1 MSGSSGGMGSMGGS
15 SGGMSGSSG
24 GMDGMGGSSGGMGGA
39 PGWPQ
44 DPDQVLNESM
54 GDFDG
59 TIAGEREVLAKSGG
73 GEAKSAGRR
82 EQGDSES
89 VKDAGTGQG
98 PGGMADA
105 PGGESA
111 SGGAAGSAGAAGGA
125 AGGQSG
131 DTAGSQPA
139 GSQGS
144 QAGGGSGSTSTER
157 SGGDRDGS
165 DRDSAN
171 VAKIPDDIPID
182 GSGDDQ
188 VAEQIREMAM
198 QEEDPAL
205 REKYWEEYRKH
216 TGIK

>member
-1 MSGSSGGMGSMGGS
+1 MGGS

-24 GMDGMGGSSGGMGGA
+24 GMDSTGGSSGGMGGA

-89 VKDAGTGQG
+89 VKDAGMGQG

-111 SGGAAGSAGAAGGA
+111 SGGAAGSAGAAGGS
-125 AGGQSG
+125 AGGQAG
-131 DTAGSQPA
+131 DTSGGQEA

-157 SGGDRDGS
+157 SGRDSDASDRDG
-165 DRDSAN
+165 AN
-171 VAKIPDDIPID
+171 VAIIPDDIPID

-188 VAEQIREMAM
+188 VAEQIREAAM
-198 QEEDPAL
+198 QEDDPVIRDAL
-205 REKYWEEYRKH
+205 WEEYRKH
-216 TGIK
+216 TGIR

>member
-1 MSGSSGGMGSMGGS
+1 
-15 SGGMSGSSG
+15 
-24 GMDGMGGSSGGMGGA
+24 MGGA
-39 PGWPQ
+39 SGWPQ

-73 GEAKSAGRR
+73 GEAKSAGGR
-82 EQGDSES
+82 EQRDSES

-98 PGGMADA
+98 GMADV

-111 SGGAAGSAGAAGGA
+111 SGGSAGAAGGA
-125 AGGQSG
+125 GGGQSG
-131 DTAGSQPA
+131 DTTGGQEA

-157 SGGDRDGS
+157 SGRDSDASDRDG
-165 DRDSAN
+165 AN
-171 VAKIPDDIPID
+171 VAIIPDDIPID

-188 VAEQIREMAM
+188 VAEQIREAAM
-198 QEEDPAL
+198 QEEDPAIRDAL
-205 REKYWEEYRKH
+205 WEEYRKH
-216 TGIK
+216 TGIR

>member
-1 MSGSSGGMGSMGGS
+1 MS
-15 SGGMSGSSG
+15 
-24 GMDGMGGSSGGMGGA
+24 GSSGGMGGA

-73 GEAKSAGRR
+73 GGAKSAGRR
-82 EQGDSES
+82 EQSDSDS
-89 VKDAGTGQG
+89 VKDAGMGQG
-98 PGGMADA
+98 PGGMAGL
-105 PGGESA
+105 PGSESA
-111 SGGAAGSAGAAGGA
+111 SGGAAGAAGAAGGA

-131 DTAGSQPA
+131 DTSGQQA

-157 SGGDRDGS
+157 SGDKNASDRDG
-165 DRDSAN
+165 AN
-171 VAKIPDDIPID
+171 VANIPDDIPID
-182 GSGDDQ
+182 GSGDDM

-198 QEEDPAL
+198 QEQDPVL
-205 REKYWEEYRKH
+205 REALWEEYRMH
-216 TGIK
+216 TGIR

>member
-1 MSGSSGGMGSMGGS
+1 
-15 SGGMSGSSG
+15 
-24 GMDGMGGSSGGMGGA
+24 MGGSSGGMGGA
-39 PGWPQ
+39 SGWPQ

-105 PGGESA
+105 SGGESA
-111 SGGAAGSAGAAGGA
+111 SGGSAGATGGA
-125 AGGQSG
+125 AGGIAGESGDSAGGQSG
-131 DTAGSQPA
+131 S
-139 GSQGS
+139 S
-144 QAGGGSGSTSTER
+144 AGGQEGGQGGGGDGSSSTKR
-157 SGGDRDGS
+157 SGRDSDASDRDG
-165 DRDSAN
+165 AN
-171 VAKIPDDIPID
+171 VAIIPDDIPID

-188 VAEQIREMAM
+188 VAEQIREAAM
-198 QEEDPAL
+198 QEDDPVIRDAL
-205 REKYWEEYRKH
+205 WEEYRKH

>member
-1 MSGSSGGMGSMGGS
+1 MS
-15 SGGMSGSSG
+15 
-24 GMDGMGGSSGGMGGA
+24 GSSGGMGGA

-73 GEAKSAGRR
+73 SAKSAGRR
-82 EQGDSES
+82 EQADSDS
-89 VKDAGTGQG
+89 VKDAGMGQ
-98 PGGMADA
+98 GGMAGL
-105 PGGESA
+105 PGSESA
-111 SGGAAGSAGAAGGA
+111 SGGAAGAAGGA

-131 DTAGSQPA
+131 DTTGDQPA

-157 SGGDRDGS
+157 SGDNNASGRDG
-165 DRDSAN
+165 AN
-171 VAKIPDDIPID
+171 VANIPDDIPID
-182 GSGDDQ
+182 GSGDDR

-216 TGIK
+216 TGIR

>member
-1 MSGSSGGMGSMGGS
+1 MGSMGGSSGGMSGSSGGMGSMGGS

-24 GMDGMGGSSGGMGGA
+24 GMGGA
-39 PGWPQ
+39 SGWPQ

-73 GEAKSAGRR
+73 GEAKSAGGR
-82 EQGDSES
+82 EQRDSES
-89 VKDAGTGQG
+89 VKDAGMGQG

-105 PGGESA
+105 SGGESA
-111 SGGAAGSAGAAGGA
+111 SGGAAGAAAGGS

-144 QAGGGSGSTSTER
+144 QAGGGSGSTSTQR
-157 SGGDRDGS
+157 SGRDSDASDRDG
-165 DRDSAN
+165 AN
-171 VAKIPDDIPID
+171 VAIIPDDIPID
-182 GSGDDQ
+182 GSGEDR
-188 VAEQIREMAM
+188 VAEQIREAAM
-198 QEEDPAL
+198 QEEDPAIRDAL
-205 REKYWEEYRKH
+205 WEEYRKH
-216 TGIK
+216 TGIR

>member
-1 MSGSSGGMGSMGGS
+1 
-15 SGGMSGSSG
+15 
-24 GMDGMGGSSGGMGGA
+24 MDGMSGSSGGMGGA

-73 GEAKSAGRR
+73 SAKSAGRR
-82 EQGDSES
+82 EQADSDS
-89 VKDAGTGQG
+89 VKDAGMGQG
-98 PGGMADA
+98 QGGMAGL
-105 PGGESA
+105 PGSESA
-111 SGGAAGSAGAAGGA
+111 SGGAAGAAGAAGGA

-131 DTAGSQPA
+131 DTSGQQA

-157 SGGDRDGS
+157 SGDKNASDRDG
-165 DRDSAN
+165 AN
-171 VAKIPDDIPID
+171 VANIPDDIPID
-182 GSGDDQ
+182 GSGDDM

-198 QEEDPAL
+198 QEQDPVL
-205 REKYWEEYRKH
+205 REALWEEYRMH
-216 TGIK
+216 TGIR

>member
-1 MSGSSGGMGSMGGS
+1 MGGSSGGMSGSSGGMGSMGGS

-24 GMDGMGGSSGGMGGA
+24 GMGGA
-39 PGWPQ
+39 SGWPQ

-59 TIAGEREVLAKSGG
+59 TIAGEREVHAKSGG
-73 GEAKSAGRR
+73 GSSKSAGRR

-98 PGGMADA
+98 PGGMADV

-111 SGGAAGSAGAAGGA
+111 SGGAAGAAGAAGGA

-131 DTAGSQPA
+131 DTTGGQEA

-144 QAGGGSGSTSTER
+144 QAGGGSGSTSTQR
-157 SGGDRDGS
+157 SGRDSDASDRDG
-165 DRDSAN
+165 AN
-171 VAKIPDDIPID
+171 VAIIPDDIPID

-188 VAEQIREMAM
+188 VAEQIREAAM
-198 QEEDPAL
+198 QEEDPAIRDAL
-205 REKYWEEYRKH
+205 WEEYRKH
-216 TGIK
+216 TGIR

>member
-1 MSGSSGGMGSMGGS
+1 MGGS

-73 GEAKSAGRR
+73 GESKSAGRR

-89 VKDAGTGQG
+89 VKDAGMGQG

-111 SGGAAGSAGAAGGA
+111 SGGAAGSAGAAGGS
-125 AGGQSG
+125 AGGQAG
-131 DTAGSQPA
+131 DTSGGQEA
-139 GSQGS
+139 GSQGG
-144 QAGGGSGSTSTER
+144 QGGGGDGSSSTQR
-157 SGGDRDGS
+157 SGRDSDASDRDG
-165 DRDSAN
+165 AN
-171 VAKIPDDIPID
+171 VAIIPDDIPID

-188 VAEQIREMAM
+188 VAEQIREAAM
-198 QEEDPAL
+198 QEDDPVIRDAL
-205 REKYWEEYRKH
+205 WEEYRKH
-216 TGIK
+216 TGIR

>member
-1 MSGSSGGMGSMGGS
+1 MSGSSGGMS
-15 SGGMSGSSG
+15 
-24 GMDGMGGSSGGMGGA
+24 GSSGGMGGA

-73 GEAKSAGRR
+73 STKSADRR

-89 VKDAGTGQG
+89 VKDAGRGQG

-111 SGGAAGSAGAAGGA
+111 SGGSAGSAGAAGGA
-125 AGGQSG
+125 AGEQSG
-131 DTAGSQPA
+131 SQSAGA
-139 GSQGS
+139 EGS
-144 QAGGGSGSTSTER
+144 QAGGGEGSENAQR
-157 SGGDRDGS
+157 SGRDSNASDRDG
-165 DRDSAN
+165 AN
-171 VAKIPDDIPID
+171 VANIPDDIPID

-188 VAEQIREMAM
+188 VAEQIREAAM
-198 QEEDPAL
+198 QEEDPAIRDAL
-205 REKYWEEYRKH
+205 WEEYRKH
-216 TGIK
+216 TGIR

>member
-1 MSGSSGGMGSMGGS
+1 MSGSSGSM
-15 SGGMSGSSG
+15 
-24 GMDGMGGSSGGMGGA
+24 DGSSGGMGGA

-82 EQGDSES
+82 EQGDSDS
-89 VKDAGTGQG
+89 VKDAGMGQG
-98 PGGMADA
+98 PGGMAGL
-105 PGGESA
+105 PGSESA
-111 SGGAAGSAGAAGGA
+111 SGGAAGAAGGA
-125 AGGQSG
+125 GGGQSG
-131 DTAGSQPA
+131 DTADQQA

-157 SGGDRDGS
+157 SGDNNASDRDG
-165 DRDSAN
+165 AN
-171 VAKIPDDIPID
+171 VANIPDDIPID
-182 GSGDDQ
+182 GSGDDM

-198 QEEDPAL
+198 QEEDPVL
-205 REKYWEEYRKH
+205 REALWEEYRMH
-216 TGIK
+216 TGIR

>member
-1 MSGSSGGMGSMGGS
+1 MGGS

-24 GMDGMGGSSGGMGGA
+24 GMSGGMSGSSGGMGGA

-73 GEAKSAGRR
+73 GEAKSAGGR
-82 EQGDSES
+82 EQRDSES

-111 SGGAAGSAGAAGGA
+111 SGGSAGSAGAAGGA
-125 AGGQSG
+125 AGEQS
-131 DTAGSQPA
+131 GSQPA

-144 QAGGGSGSTSTER
+144 QAGGGSGSTSTQR
-157 SGGDRDGS
+157 SGRDSNASDRDG
-165 DRDSAN
+165 AN
-171 VAKIPDDIPID
+171 VANIPDDIPID
-182 GSGDDQ
+182 GSGDDR
-188 VAEQIREMAM
+188 VAEQIREAAI
-198 QEEDPAL
+198 QEEDPAIRDAL
-205 REKYWEEYRKH
+205 WEEYRKH
-216 TGIK
+216 TGIR